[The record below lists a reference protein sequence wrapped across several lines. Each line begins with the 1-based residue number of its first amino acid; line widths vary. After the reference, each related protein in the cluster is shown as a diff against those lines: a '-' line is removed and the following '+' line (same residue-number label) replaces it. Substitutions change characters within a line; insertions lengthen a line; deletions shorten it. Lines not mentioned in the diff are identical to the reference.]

1 VDYVPV
7 SETVSWADQEEG
19 TKSVLVTVKKD
30 RDRTPAE
37 TMVLVLG
44 APSGGV
50 TLGSVSAAVFT
61 ILEKPDGSG
70 PSVRIV
76 APRANTVVAWTSA
89 ATITVDAKVADL
101 AGVRSVQA
109 LVNGAVPVEMVPAGD
124 VYRATVSGLENG
136 RNTIVVSAT
145 DVLGNVGSAT
155 VSVEITMTRSE
166 IAGAYNGLVEM
177 DADVRDALAKF
188 SNSLVQSRDGLLR
201 LVVTSTGRFTGTL
214 QMAGMRQALAGVF
227 LSTGEANFG
236 GGTIGVN
243 SVELFKN
250 AGGERLSLGFLKLR
264 WVVGTGRMVGS
275 VEDRAA
281 GAEAATLAELV
292 AEPEVYTDKANP
304 VEPLRNVPPGIL
316 GTAGLGNYT
325 AVLGALGGN
334 GVPVSGYP
342 RGAGFATMKVSKAGV
357 VELVGRLA
365 DGSAVSYSNALSSGN
380 EWPVYVP
387 LYGNRGYM
395 VGTVQFDPSQVET
408 DAAGLLDWY
417 RPDGVTAL
425 KNYPSGWNTGIG
437 LDLKA
442 SKYVVPVRGASTTV
456 LGISAA
462 GIGMNNIRIRTVG
475 QLGTTS
481 NEAGISVAN
490 AITVNGAT
498 AGSSGANGL
507 SVRVD
512 ARTGL
517 FAASSFQYGGVSC
530 GIQGA
535 VLQKSRNAAGYF
547 QYAPARVNPVGTAES
562 GLLEITRIP

>member
-1 VDYVPV
+1 
-7 SETVSWADQEEG
+7 
-19 TKSVLVTVKKD
+19 
-30 RDRTPAE
+30 
-37 TMVLVLG
+37 
-44 APSGGV
+44 
-50 TLGSVSAAVFT
+50 
-61 ILEKPDGSG
+61 
-70 PSVRIV
+70 
-76 APRANTVVAWTSA
+76 
-89 ATITVDAKVADL
+89 
-101 AGVRSVQA
+101 
-109 LVNGAVPVEMVPAGD
+109 
-124 VYRATVSGLENG
+124 
-136 RNTIVVSAT
+136 
-145 DVLGNVGSAT
+145 
-155 VSVEITMTRSE
+155 
-166 IAGAYNGLVEM
+166 
-177 DADVRDALAKF
+177 
-188 SNSLVQSRDGLLR
+188 
-201 LVVTSTGRFTGTL
+201 
-214 QMAGMRQALAGVF
+214 
-227 LSTGEANFG
+227 
-236 GGTIGVN
+236 
-243 SVELFKN
+243 
-250 AGGERLSLGFLKLR
+250 
-264 WVVGTGRMVGS
+264 
-275 VEDRAA
+275 
-281 GAEAATLAELV
+281 
-292 AEPEVYTDKANP
+292 
-304 VEPLRNVPPGIL
+304 
-316 GTAGLGNYT
+316 
-325 AVLGALGGN
+325 
-334 GVPVSGYP
+334 
-342 RGAGFATMKVSKAGV
+342 MKVSKAGV

-417 RPDGVTAL
+417 RPDGVTGL
-425 KNYPSGWNTGIG
+425 KNYPSGWSTGIG

-442 SKYVVPVRGASTTV
+442 SKYVAPVRGASTTV